1 MHLTTTCCYYC
12 FFLTLSV
19 CVLSKQT
26 NKQCLIYKLGWHLI
40 LNWNALI
47 RMEVLNSHRF
57 FCDSRLGRQL
67 HWKVF
72 CRSLFQDD
80 TQLSIYKSCS
90 WLTKLAFHLQ
100 TVHLILQTCISL
112 TIVAIHFSNVA
123 SRFTIKRKNFFIF
136 KPKWLLRLFS
146 FLLYHKMQKRRGKTI
161 LS

>member
-1 MHLTTTCCYYC
+1 MVRFWGSVLAFKKLPFQHTSCLVRLFCEKTSKKHL
-12 FFLTLSV
+12 
-19 CVLSKQT
+19 
-26 NKQCLIYKLGWHLI
+26 
-40 LNWNALI
+40 
-47 RMEVLNSHRF
+47 RF
-57 FCDSRLGRQL
+57 
-67 HWKVF
+67 
-72 CRSLFQDD
+72 
-80 TQLSIYKSCS
+80 IYKSCS
-90 WLTKLAFHLQ
+90 WLTKLAFHLQTVHLILQTCISLTIVHLQ